1 MLNYSLEI
9 NTLRISFHRW
19 VDFPETKGCSSV
31 RRAFLERLAT
41 YDVVTWSGKTGL
53 SPPFLARHGWR
64 RVQPDVVECVFCRQ
78 LLSVKLP
85 SPVCQKQC
93 TTSTYLLSM
102 S

>member
-1 MLNYSLEI
+1 M
-9 NTLRISFHRW
+9 
-19 VDFPETKGCSSV
+19 